1 MYCHQWG
8 YLFRGDS
15 TWDLDPLSDKHNTLS
30 RKCPYQ
36 CQYNVKL
43 ELFWCTK
50 ALCRAQE
57 FKEKR
62 TRHRDFVLLLNSCF
76 RMRDLKEEW
85 GKMPLNLYGAA
96 GERKELFWSNM
107 SMVGFLAYKCHG
119 HSQGWGLRFPYWKHV
134 PTIVEW
140 TREAR
145 KEVMQKWMK
154 TLLSYHRVIFFS
166 CVWDCHEWSTARME
180 EAAKSSVM
188 LSFFFEW

>member
-1 MYCHQWG
+1 MVVIIIIIFLNAYFLWCLSYSVITFAFLYQVFQSCFCANPCMYCHQWG

-57 FKEKR
+57 FKEKHMR
-62 TRHRDFVLLLNSCF
+62 QRDFVLLLNSCF

-96 GERKELFWSNM
+96 GERKELFWKQ
-107 SMVGFLAYKCHG
+107 YEHG
-119 HSQGWGLRFPYWKHV
+119 RVLSLQMPWPFSRMRFALSLLK
-134 PTIVEW
+134 
-140 TREAR
+140 AR
-145 KEVMQKWMK
+145 AHHCWVNQ
-154 TLLSYHRVIFFS
+154 R
-166 CVWDCHEWSTARME
+166 ST
-180 EAAKSSVM
+180 
-188 LSFFFEW
+188 

>member
-1 MYCHQWG
+1 MLISYGASLIVWSHLHFFIKSSKVVSVLTPVCIATSFTCPSYQWG

-30 RKCPYQ
+30 RKRPYQ

-50 ALCRAQE
+50 ALCQAQE

-62 TRHRDFVLLLNSCF
+62 MRQRDFVLLLNSCF

-96 GERKELFWSNM
+96 GERKELFWKQ
-107 SMVGFLAYKCHG
+107 YEHG
-119 HSQGWGLRFPYWKHV
+119 RVLSLQMPWPFSRMRFALSLLK
-134 PTIVEW
+134 
-140 TREAR
+140 AR
-145 KEVMQKWMK
+145 AHHCWVNQ
-154 TLLSYHRVIFFS
+154 R
-166 CVWDCHEWSTARME
+166 ST
-180 EAAKSSVM
+180 
-188 LSFFFEW
+188 